1 MEAILAQT
9 TRRVN
14 NATTKKLGRPRKATT
29 KRRKRSGQR
38 GRIKRLS
45 QVAVVLLKF
54 LRNQVNRYVSRADL
68 AATIKGVQGIT
79 EGKVRAAIDQL
90 VYFGYIR
97 KINYQRRYRDGS
109 PSKRSGFILEKIY
122 GHDDKLEMKDQNPTL
137 FESPEERAKIRE
149 RRERWGIDNLILPDT
164 GDAAATVRLLK
175 SVGAETIRFFYL
187 NHQGHHITSSIR
199 DVAKIICI
207 AEDKGHNL
215 VARVDGKTFGTL
227 IQLDEVK
234 QCHLELLKPVAFM
247 IFETSPNNFQAW
259 VALPIGT
266 PIKQRKRIRTRLIA
280 GLKAFEERFVN
291 NPPAGYTWINGGSFG
306 EMRWPQ
312 SINQK
317 PKHNGFRVRLIH
329 ESRGHFITS
338 PELDAAGLL
347 ARVPK
352 RERPPKDRSS
362 FRVQSPSRPVQ
373 NDLAKT
379 EPDYAALLGKHSQR
393 HIADGLFLTD
403 CILRGFTKVERR
415 QLLLARSTK
424 YQELDDTYFEQRDEW
439 AAGNAKRRQ
448 KFTAQKL
455 RVS

>member
-1 MEAILAQT
+1 VNQYVSLASL
-9 TRRVN
+9 
-14 NATTKKLGRPRKATT
+14 ASK
-29 KRRKRSGQR
+29 
-38 GRIKRLS
+38 
-45 QVAVVLLKF
+45 LKF
-54 LRNQVNRYVSRADL
+54 E
-68 AATIKGVQGIT
+68 QGIT
-79 EGKVRAAIDQL
+79 EGKIRAAIGQL

-97 KINYQRRYRDGS
+97 KINYQRRYKDGT

-122 GHDDKLEMKDQNPTL
+122 GHDDRLEMKDQNPTL

-187 NHQGHHITSSIR
+187 DHQGNHITSSIR
-199 DVAKIICI
+199 DVEKIICI
-207 AEDKGHNL
+207 AEGKGHNL
-215 VARVDGKTFGTL
+215 AARVDGKTFGTL

-234 QCHLELLKPVAFM
+234 QCHLELLKRVAFM

-259 VALPIGT
+259 VVLPMGT
-266 PIKQRKRIRTRLIA
+266 PIKQRNRIRTRLIA
-280 GLKAFEERFVN
+280 GLKTYDDR
-291 NPPAGYTWINGGSFG
+291 INGGSYG

-317 PKHNGFRVRLIH
+317 EKYNGFRVRLIH
-329 ESRGHFITS
+329 ESMGHFITS

-347 ARVPK
+347 ASVPK
-352 RERPPKDRSS
+352 RERPKDRSS

-424 YQELDDTYFEQRDEW
+424 YQELDDAYFEQRDEW

-448 KFTAQKL
+448 KFAVQKL
-455 RVS
+455 SLS